1 MGTNYFRRD
10 PRDTKFL
17 LFEHLGVDNLLSY
30 EDYKDF
36 SADDFKMIVDEAL
49 KVSLEVLGPAMQ
61 DGDREGCVYEDG
73 KVTVPK
79 VFHECWR
86 VLAENGHLFKPR
98 VWRTGPPCDC
108 WRVSQ

>member
-17 LFEHLGVDNLLSY
+17 LFEHLGMDKLLSY

-49 KVSLEVLGPAMQ
+49 KVSVEVLGPAMQ
-61 DGDREGCVYEDG
+61 DGDLLAGPCRERLD
-73 KVTVPK
+73 
-79 VFHECWR
+79 
-86 VLAENGHLFKPR
+86 GHLFKPR